1 MSVGKKNQSATCS
14 ENEGNGKLKFHI
26 LKTNTEYMEM

>member
-1 MSVGKKNQSATCS
+1 MSVGKTNPPTYF
-14 ENEGNGKLKFHI
+14 ENEGNGKSKFHI